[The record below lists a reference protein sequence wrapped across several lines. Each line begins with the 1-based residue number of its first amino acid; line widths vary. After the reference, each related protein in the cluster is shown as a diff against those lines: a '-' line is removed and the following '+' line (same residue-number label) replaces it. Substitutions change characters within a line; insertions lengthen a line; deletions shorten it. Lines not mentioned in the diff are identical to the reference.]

1 MRINVF
7 EGSRRIVWL
16 IAVIAVAI
24 AGWNLLFPTPYIHVT
39 IWKPAV
45 GAAVLSTSCPAGSQ
59 REYVASYE
67 SPVPGVSLTVCFD
80 SQAPH
85 PSQKYA
91 ARDPRLVAHMP
102 GQIDVIAQRERAD
115 YRMDVIKIC
124 VSFLAGL
131 FVITYAIGWVVRGFA
146 GIPRGQ
152 DSKEIKP

>member
-16 IAVIAVAI
+16 IAAIAVVI
-24 AGWNLLFPTPYIHVT
+24 AGWNLLFPTPYIQVT

-45 GAAVLSTSCPAGSQ
+45 GAPVLSTSCPAGSQ
-59 REYVASYE
+59 SEYVASYE
-67 SPVPGVSLTVCFD
+67 SPVPGVSLMVCFD

-102 GQIDVIAQRERAD
+102 RQIDVIAQKERAD

-124 VSFLAGL
+124 VSFLVGL